1 MELGPDARTGSEHQ
15 QPYRF
20 ATIAQRKHEQTG
32 ASVLTALRFAY
43 HRPAAVIDL
52 AFFSWSGEN
61 HRPRLWYLGSAQFVS
76 EAPNAL
82 VATLESAVGDQILP
96 DCHGIAISTQ
106 PQFDD
111 FPVGFTG
118 ARRTHGFRTFWLFAA
133 QLHAKVGDHRYG
145 RF

>member
-15 QPYRF
+15 QPHCL
-20 ATIAQRKHEQTG
+20 AAIAQRKHEQTG

-118 ARRTHGFRTFWLFAA
+118 ARRTHGFRVFWLLAA
-133 QLHAKVGDHRYG
+133 QPHAKVGDHRYG

>member
-1 MELGPDARTGSEHQ
+1 MEFGPDPHTGTEHQ

-20 ATIAQRKHEQTG
+20 ATIAQREHEQTG
-32 ASVLTALRFAY
+32 ASILTALRFAY

-52 AFFSWSGEN
+52 AFFSRGGEN
-61 HRPRLWYLGSAQFVS
+61 HRPRLCYLSSAQLVC

-82 VATLESAVGDQILP
+82 IATLESVVGDQILP
-96 DCHGIAISTQ
+96 DRHGIAISTQ
-106 PQFDD
+106 TQLDD

-118 ARRTHGFRTFWLFAA
+118 ARRAHAFRVFGLLAA
-133 QLHAKVGDHRYG
+133 QPHAKVGDHRYG